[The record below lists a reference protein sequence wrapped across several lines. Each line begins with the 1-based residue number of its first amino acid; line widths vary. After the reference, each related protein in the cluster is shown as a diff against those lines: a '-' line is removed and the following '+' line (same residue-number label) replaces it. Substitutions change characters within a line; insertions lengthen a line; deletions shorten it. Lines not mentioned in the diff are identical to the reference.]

1 MNIDQTLIKLAESG
15 LLGILL
21 VITLFTI
28 GFLYREMARIGKEKD
43 IERDARLNDLKEFQ
57 KNDLA
62 VIEEV
67 RDTLKNVINLV
78 VKK

>member
-1 MNIDQTLIKLAESG
+1 MSIDQTLIKLAESG
-15 LLGILL
+15 LLGVLL
-21 VITLFTI
+21 VISLATVA
-28 GFLYREMARIGKEKD
+28 FLYREIARIRKEKD